1 MSLYRIGHG
10 EDIHRLIEGRPL
22 ILAGVHVPSPLGL
35 NGHSDADV
43 VFHAVSDALLGALAL
58 GDIGQYFPPNDPT
71 CEGID
76 SSLILTHCYK
86 LVKEKGYRL
95 GNLDVGLLAEAPRLS
110 PYAEAMRENLARLL
124 ETDKG
129 NVGLQLMTNEG
140 LDAVGEKKAIR
151 ATATLLLERT
161 SL

>member
-10 EDIHRLIEGRPL
+10 EDIHRLVEGRPL
-22 ILAGVHVPSPLGL
+22 ILAGVRVPSPLGL
-35 NGHSDADV
+35 DGHSDADV

-58 GDIGQYFPPNDPT
+58 GDIGQYFPPNDPA

-76 SSLILTHCYK
+76 SSLILTHCYD
-86 LVKEKGYRL
+86 LVKKRGYRL
-95 GNLDVGLLAEAPRLS
+95 GNLDVGLSAEAPRLL
-110 PYAEAMRENLARLL
+110 PYAEAMRSNLARLL
-124 ETDKG
+124 ETDQD
-129 NVGLQLMTNEG
+129 NIGLQLMTNEG
-140 LDAVGEKKAIR
+140 LDAIGEKKAIR